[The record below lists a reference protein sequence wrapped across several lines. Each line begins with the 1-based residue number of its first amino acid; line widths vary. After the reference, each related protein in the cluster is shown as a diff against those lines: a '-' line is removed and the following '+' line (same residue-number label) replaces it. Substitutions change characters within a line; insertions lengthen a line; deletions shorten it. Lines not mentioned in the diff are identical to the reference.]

1 MRIEILTLFPEAFDS
16 FLAHSMM
23 KRAVA
28 GGKVAITPVNL
39 RDYTHDRHKTADD
52 RPFGGGPGMLM
63 KPEPIFEAVE
73 ALTGGK
79 KLGKNERFVV
89 MSPRGVRFTQK
100 KAQEFSKLS
109 RIIVL
114 CGHYEGVD
122 ERVLEHFGAEEL
134 SIGDFVL
141 TGGEVPAM
149 AVIDAV
155 VRLVPGVLGS
165 ADSGTFESFNSD
177 LLEYPQYTRP
187 AEYRGRKV
195 PEVLLSGNHARIE
208 QWRMKQAMELTRKRR
223 PDLLKVRKKSKK

>member
-1 MRIEILTLFPEAFDS
+1 MRIDILTLFPEAFDS
-16 FLAHSMM
+16 FLSHSIM
-23 KRAVA
+23 KRAIVA
-28 GGKVAITPVNL
+28 GKTVITPIDL
-39 RDYTHDRHKTADD
+39 RNYTHDKHRTADD

-63 KPEPIFEAVE
+63 KPEPIFEAID
-73 ALTGGK
+73 ALTDGK
-79 KLGKNERFVV
+79 KLGKTERFVV

-100 KAQEFSKLS
+100 KAQEYSKLK
-109 RIIVL
+109 RLIVL

-122 ERVLEHFGAEEL
+122 ERVLEHYGAEEL

-149 AVIDAV
+149 AVVDAV
-155 VRLVPGVLGS
+155 VRLIPGVLGS
-165 ADSGTFESFNSD
+165 ADSGTFETFNSD

-208 QWRMKQAMELTRKRR
+208 EWRMKQAIELTGKRR
-223 PDLLKVRKKSKK
+223 PDLLKARKKSKK

>member
-1 MRIEILTLFPEAFDS
+1 MKIDILTLFPQAFDS
-16 FLAHSMM
+16 FLSHSIV
-23 KRAVA
+23 KRAIEA
-28 GGKVAITPVNL
+28 KKVTITPIDL
-39 RDYTHDRHKTADD
+39 RAYTHDRHKTADD

-63 KPEPIFEAVE
+63 KPEPIFEAMD

-79 KLGKNERFVV
+79 KLGKTERFIV
-89 MSPRGVRFTQK
+89 MSPRGVKFTQK
-100 KAQEFSKLS
+100 VAQEFSKLS
-109 RIIVL
+109 HIIVL

-122 ERVLEHFGAEEL
+122 ERVLEHYGAQEV

-149 AVIDAV
+149 AVIDAA

-208 QWRMKQAMELTRKRR
+208 EWRMKQAKELTRKRR
-223 PDLLKVRKKSKK
+223 PDLLKARKKSKK